1 MELNFV
7 QSSEVFG
14 KNTLAWETEF
24 EATGDF
30 NLHVERNKGGDIL
43 VYQRTAGSGY
53 AIVEEFRGM
62 DNKPAIDLDFT
73 SVVYPKFVKIVS
85 ESQPTYATVTTDGEI
100 TEIKSQSKEIEVT
113 SNGTTEVT
121 PDAGFAYLNS
131 VKVKTNVAQSGGGGG
146 ERDWKYFSV
155 PSGLDDETFATLMG
169 QMPTFV
175 KLKEERSAG
184 INHIGTAGIFG
195 FLGLEEAKKRCVAIG
210 IDMDAKMLTSQ
221 TGFALMSFKD
231 IEAQFGQSVADML
244 LSIGFS
250 EISESEFY
258 NLNA

>member
-73 SVVYPKFVKIVS
+73 GVVFPKSIKVVS
-85 ESQPTYATVTTDGEI
+85 ETMPSMAVVT
-100 TEIKSQSKEIEVT
+100 
-113 SNGTTEVT
+113 
-121 PDAGFAYLNS
+121 
-131 VKVKTNVAQSGGGGG
+131 
-146 ERDWKYFSV
+146 
-155 PSGLDDETFATLMG
+155 
-169 QMPTFV
+169 
-175 KLKEERSAG
+175 
-184 INHIGTAGIFG
+184 
-195 FLGLEEAKKRCVAIG
+195 
-210 IDMDAKMLTSQ
+210 
-221 TGFALMSFKD
+221 FK
-231 IEAQFGQSVADML
+231 A
-244 LSIGFS
+244 
-250 EISESEFY
+250 
-258 NLNA
+258 

>member
-100 TEIKSQSKEIEVT
+100 TEIKSQSKEVEVT
-113 SNGTTEVT
+113 ANGTMDIT
-121 PDAGFAYLNS
+121 PDAGFSYLNS
-131 VKVKTNVAQSGGGGG
+131 VKVKTNVAQSGGGTAS
-146 ERDWKYFSV
+146 SV
-155 PSGLDDETFATLMG
+155 EYLDVRSLDKNEAVFQMIFLSSSVRVDGDGYLNIYPTAVLITESESFNTPDLVAIEINMDGIYLMTNAE
-169 QMPTFV
+169 PKTIKAV
-175 KLKEERSAG
+175 LEERLG
-184 INHIGTAGIFG
+184 KE
-195 FLGLEEAKKRCVAIG
+195 FLA
-210 IDMDAKMLTSQ
+210 
-221 TGFALMSFKD
+221 
-231 IEAQFGQSVADML
+231 
-244 LSIGFS
+244 SIPRITK
-250 EISESEFY
+250 EEFY
-258 NLNA
+258 NIA